1 MGSSRQQCNP
11 TIRSEKPLC
20 MFVSSNA
27 FLPTCFFEGKMVHVG
42 NLGVILGQMRW
53 NFWVCPGLRRHA
65 DLKGQVHIFVW
76 IHQFF
81 SSIHLFC
88 HCHSS
93 RVVIL
98 TATST
103 KIVNKLKVR
112 LAQIQTINASHIFMY
127 ICPACNGQVE
137 SNIAT
142 GQVNHRKVCGNQ
154 FSVKDGV
161 VLEKRFIY
169 KCPFCTK
176 NVTSNVR
183 TGQIN
188 HGSGCNNRFYVK
200 DGEISRQRRCHA
212 HYCPVCATV
221 VWSSQSCG
229 RIRIEHDTPAGK
241 RCHKKQWHVP
251 DKEKKNK
258 KRKK

>member
-1 MGSSRQQCNP
+1 MNHPNWSRQWGHPANSAIQQSGRKN
-11 TIRSEKPLC
+11 LC
-20 MFVSSNA
+20 ACLFHPMCFYQHV
-27 FLPTCFFEGKMVHVG
+27 FFEGKMVHVG

-127 ICPACNGQVE
+127 IILSVYYIYIMWYHMYTTYVRKYETSSCIFIQNSHRWHACLPY
-137 SNIAT
+137 
-142 GQVNHRKVCGNQ
+142 
-154 FSVKDGV
+154 F
-161 VLEKRFIY
+161 
-169 KCPFCTK
+169 FCET
-176 NVTSNVR
+176 
-183 TGQIN
+183 
-188 HGSGCNNRFYVK
+188 F
-200 DGEISRQRRCHA
+200 
-212 HYCPVCATV
+212 
-221 VWSSQSCG
+221 
-229 RIRIEHDTPAGK
+229 
-241 RCHKKQWHVP
+241 
-251 DKEKKNK
+251 
-258 KRKK
+258 

>member
-1 MGSSRQQCNP
+1 MNHPNWSRQWGHPANSAIQQSGRKN
-11 TIRSEKPLC
+11 LC
-20 MFVSSNA
+20 ACLFHPMCFYQHV
-27 FLPTCFFEGKMVHVG
+27 FFEGKMVHVG

-103 KIVNKLKVR
+103 KIVKKLKVR

-127 ICPACNGQVE
+127 IILSVYYIYIYHVI
-137 SNIAT
+137 SYVYNI
-142 GQVNHRKVCGNQ
+142 
-154 FSVKDGV
+154 
-161 VLEKRFIY
+161 
-169 KCPFCTK
+169 
-176 NVTSNVR
+176 
-183 TGQIN
+183 
-188 HGSGCNNRFYVK
+188 
-200 DGEISRQRRCHA
+200 
-212 HYCPVCATV
+212 
-221 VWSSQSCG
+221 
-229 RIRIEHDTPAGK
+229 
-241 RCHKKQWHVP
+241 
-251 DKEKKNK
+251 
-258 KRKK
+258 RKKIWNQ